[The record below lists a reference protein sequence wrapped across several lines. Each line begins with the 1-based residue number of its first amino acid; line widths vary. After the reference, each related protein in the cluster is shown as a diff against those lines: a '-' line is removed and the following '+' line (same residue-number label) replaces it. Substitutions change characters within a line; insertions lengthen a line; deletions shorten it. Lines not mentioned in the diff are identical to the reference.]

1 MLNLICCVNQ
11 PTRPFTALLPLKT
24 ASTARSWNTA
34 VTLQFPLTYC
44 VLVLEVW
51 LQVSPAQTTIHQP
64 CSICTGSQFNDPQG
78 VAWTRLW
85 ISLAESNY
93 SSRPGVLPPAEPAS
107 ILCLCAGIDVLGG
120 GGWKKPSSWI
130 PYIVFICT
138 QLYAGAILEVCG
150 WKLGRFPQVQGE
162 FSFGTQLHSDT

>member
-1 MLNLICCVNQ
+1 MRYLICCLNS
-11 PTRPFTALLPLKT
+11 PTRPFTTLLPET
-24 ASTARSWNTA
+24 ASRAWPWNTA

-44 VLVLEVW
+44 ILVLGVW
-51 LQVSPAQTTIHQP
+51 LQVSPGQTAIHQP

-85 ISLAESNY
+85 ISLPESNY
-93 SSRPGVLPPAEPAS
+93 SSRPGLLQPAGPQPVV
-107 ILCLCAGIDVLGG
+107 CLRAGIESPHELTN
-120 GGWKKPSSWI
+120 
-130 PYIVFICT
+130 IVFLCT

-162 FSFGTQLHSDT
+162 FWDMIIL